1 MSSTL
6 QSIDLRRARTPLARA
21 SPLIVAATDFTP
33 AALAAARR
41 AAELARAAGARLALF
56 HAGHERVRERLR
68 LSAARLGASY
78 GLPVETRL
86 ASGPAPAA
94 IAAYASTVR
103 ADLVVVGN
111 PPAGFLADLLALN
124 TAGRVRRRSAT
135 PVLAV
140 SRVSSHPYGRVLLAA
155 DLSPRAAHAGRI
167 ARRLFPDAEMHVLHV
182 SEPLY
187 EGSLHFAGVDRGLIE
202 GYRRQT
208 LLLAQRRLDEFV
220 RRSLPGG
227 GVRAAVRLGPPA
239 VRIREHAREIGAD
252 VVALFPGRSWLAR
265 ALAGSVT
272 EQVLADPPCD
282 VLLAGTV

>member
-1 MSSTL
+1 MSST
-6 QSIDLRRARTPLARA
+6 QPIDLRRDRTPLARA

-33 AALAAARR
+33 AGLAAARR
-41 AAELARAAGARLALF
+41 AAELARAAGGRLALF
-56 HAGHERVRERLR
+56 HAGNERVRERLR

-86 ASGPAPAA
+86 APGPAPAA
-94 IAAYASTVR
+94 IAAYAGTVR

-111 PPAGFLADLLALN
+111 SPAGFLADLLALN
-124 TAGRVRRRSAT
+124 TADRVRRRSAT

-140 SRVSSHPYGRVLLAA
+140 SRVSRRPYGRVLLAA
-155 DLSPRAAHAGRI
+155 DLSQRAAHAGRI

-187 EGSLHFAGVDRGLIE
+187 EGSLHFAGVDSGLIA

-208 LLLAQRRLDEFV
+208 LLLAQRQLDQFL

-227 GVRAAVRLGPPA
+227 EARAAVRLGPPA
-239 VRIREHAREIGAD
+239 ARIREHARAIDAD
-252 VVALFPGRSWLAR
+252 VVVLFPGRSWLAR
-265 ALAGSVT
+265 AVAGSVT
-272 EQVLADPPCD
+272 EQVLAEPPCD
-282 VLLAGTV
+282 VLLAGAV